1 MFAGHRV
8 VLGSLGGVVL
18 AAAAITAP
26 TTAAQGISTASS
38 GLGTT
43 WTDRS
48 AQFSGNNWSGVT
60 YGKGIFVA
68 VSASGST
75 GAGHRIMRSI
85 DGVTWTRSSLAGAE
99 GGSVAYGDDTF
110 VSVAPNG
117 RIYASPD
124 GIQWTLWD
132 FGVGSSNG
140 WQGVTYADGR
150 FLSVAYSGPY
160 PSARSTNG
168 VNWTFAGLPYLAPFS
183 GGWESVV
190 FGDDTFVAVEN
201 YNNTSSRVAYAT
213 DDSWSIVAAP
223 KTANWNSVTYG
234 AGLFVAVSDD
244 SVMTSPDGRT
254 WTLRTAAEKNNWT
267 SVAYAAGMFV
277 AVSSSGT
284 NRVMTST
291 DGITWTAQTAP
302 QRGWRS
308 VSYGNGGFVA
318 VGDAGAVMTSGIST
332 GVSPVLDTAIRTA
345 DGFTVNVTNY
355 DPAYTWTPTVGAGSV
370 TSGAASGG
378 TLPLTVTGLGSGGG
392 TTLTVTTSRTGFSS
406 GSATAT
412 RPAVAPPGAPT
423 GVTGTAGNGQVDVT
437 WSAPGSNGGAAI
449 SDYIVEWRESAG
461 PGVWNTFADG
471 TSAVTTSTVT
481 GLTNGTGYDFRVAA
495 VNIAGT
501 GAFSSASPSIDPGQ
515 IPPQEPDPVYPPGE
529 PEGVSAVAGELSA
542 TVSWLVPITHGSF
555 PVSHYQV
562 VSSPPGGTCL
572 TTALTCEIRGLRP
585 DSAYTF
591 RVRALSGAGWGAWS
605 SPSDAVTPTPTRP
618 PTPTQRIYVTESGRA
633 PADDRR
639 VYITLRTTGIAA
651 GSYVQPWLIRGDS
664 CVATPGVPVIVG
676 ADGTVTWSR
685 RAWSTLTVWFTH
697 GDQVSARVD
706 LPGRGVAQAG
716 VC

>member
-8 VLGSLGGVVL
+8 ILSSLGAVVL

-26 TTAAQGISTASS
+26 TTAAKGISTASS

-48 AQFSGNNWSGVT
+48 AQFSGNNWFGVT
-60 YGKGIFVA
+60 YGEGTFVA

-75 GAGHRIMRSI
+75 GAGHRIMRSS

-117 RIYASPD
+117 RIYASAD

-150 FLSVAYSGPY
+150 FLSVAYSGPF
-160 PSARSTNG
+160 PSAQSTNG
-168 VNWTFAGLPYLAPFS
+168 VNWTFAGLPYLTPAT
-183 GGWESVV
+183 GGWKSVA
-190 FGDDTFVAVEN
+190 FGDDTFVAVEI
-201 YNNTSSRVAYAT
+201 YNNHSSRVAYTT
-213 DDSWSIVAAP
+213 DNSWTIVAAP

-254 WTLRTAAEKNNWT
+254 WTLRTAAEKNNWA

-308 VSYGNGGFVA
+308 VTYGNGGFVA

-332 GVSPVLDTAIRTA
+332 GVSPVLDTAVRTA

-406 GSATAT
+406 ASATAT

-423 GVTGTAGNGQVDVT
+423 ITAVTPGNGQASVAFDPPVSDGGSPLIRVEFALDDTVTVDDSTTGASPYVL
-437 WSAPGSNGGAAI
+437 SGLVNGTSSVVYARA
-449 SDYIVEWRESAG
+449 VNVAG
-461 PGVWNTFADG
+461 P
-471 TSAVTTSTVT
+471 
-481 GLTNGTGYDFRVAA
+481 
-495 VNIAGT
+495 
-501 GAFSSASPSIDPGQ
+501 
-515 IPPQEPDPVYPPGE
+515 
-529 PEGVSAVAGELSA
+529 
-542 TVSWLVPITHGSF
+542 
-555 PVSHYQV
+555 
-562 VSSPPGGTCL
+562 
-572 TTALTCEIRGLRP
+572 
-585 DSAYTF
+585 
-591 RVRALSGAGWGAWS
+591 GAWS
-605 SPSDAVTPTPTRP
+605 SPSAPFTPQGPPPSPAPPPPPAISPTAQVLSGTVDVPVTPTSTFTLENFTLIPRYSIYPPLPAGLTLDPATGVVSGMPTEAYSPTRHWITASAGGNSESAYSTLQVSVEPAPTPTPTP
-618 PTPTQRIYVTESGRA
+618 NPMVSVTGSGR
-633 PADDRR
+633 DDVDRR
-639 VYITLRTTGIAA
+639 RVFVTLSTQDIAPGSQLQSWVMRA
-651 GSYVQPWLIRGDS
+651 GSTLAR
-664 CVATPGVPVIVG
+664 PGRPVLVG
-676 ADGTVTWSR
+676 PDGTVTWSR
-685 RAWSTLTVWFTH
+685 RAMVDLTVWFTH
-697 GDQVSARVD
+697 GSESSERVD
-706 LPGRGVAQAG
+706 LPGP
-716 VC
+716 